1 MGRGHAAGCPTC
13 CRGHPL
19 VPHFNPGDGQ
29 GGREGCG
36 EGVMELGREEGKSLG
51 IDE

>member
-1 MGRGHAAGCPTC
+1 MLQGSPPGA
-13 CRGHPL
+13 PL
-19 VPHFNPGDGQ
+19 QPKGWA
-29 GGREGCG
+29 GREGCG